1 VIRGAIAENLPWAIQ
16 DQGERLKKWG
26 WIPPQY
32 GNSGIPI
39 PPFHLRD
46 PRDPTRTLPMGY
58 NLVMEYDPV
67 FTSAGVV
74 RVDQYGR
81 RLPPMPRLPVC
92 PGLLYM
98 GEMR

>member
-1 VIRGAIAENLPWAIQ
+1 
-16 DQGERLKKWG
+16 
-26 WIPPQY
+26 
-32 GNSGIPI
+32 
-39 PPFHLRD
+39 
-46 PRDPTRTLPMGY
+46 MGY
-58 NLVMEYDPV
+58 NLIMEYDPV

-92 PGLLYM
+92 PGLLYV